1 MKKNINQILDNKSN
15 IFLLIGLSFI
25 IRLVI
30 IFIYHDNQIDQE
42 WLILLNNLVNYK
54 NYSYY
59 GSGVPSVMLPP
70 LYPFFLYFLEILTFN
85 KINLLNTIIFVQ
97 IILSTT
103 SVYIFYKI
111 NQKIFSQKLS
121 LISSFVFSF
130 VPINIYAAG
139 QTSSITLQIFL
150 TLLFFLLLFDL
161 SDNKNKKKILFFSII
176 SGLLILTRGEFILI
190 YIITLAYF
198 FLKKKIN
205 LTSLISIFLCT
216 LITISPYLIR
226 NYNTFNQVFVVKSIG
241 FNLWKGNN
249 ELSTI
254 EGYGDFNLDFYEMY
268 EADLSINPNFKNLN
282 DEIKLLNKDKFYE
295 LNKDKIFLKQAIKN
309 LKEEPFFYFKLFFE
323 KVFSFYFINFN
334 STHTHYYNIFH
345 FLPILLI
352 SIISLP
358 GLILALKEKQFKMGY
373 LNIYLILTI
382 IIFSV
387 FFILPRYKLIIIP
400 IQIILMIYFL
410 QYIFKKLNKDVI

>member
-1 MKKNINQILDNKSN
+1 M
-15 IFLLIGLSFI
+15 
-25 IRLVI
+25 
-30 IFIYHDNQIDQE
+30 
-42 WLILLNNLVNYK
+42 
-54 NYSYY
+54 
-59 GSGVPSVMLPP
+59 
-70 LYPFFLYFLEILTFN
+70 
-85 KINLLNTIIFVQ
+85 
-97 IILSTT
+97 
-103 SVYIFYKI
+103 
-111 NQKIFSQKLS
+111 
-121 LISSFVFSF
+121 
-130 VPINIYAAG
+130 
-139 QTSSITLQIFL
+139 
-150 TLLFFLLLFDL
+150 
-161 SDNKNKKKILFFSII
+161 
-176 SGLLILTRGEFILI
+176 
-190 YIITLAYF
+190 
-198 FLKKKIN
+198 
-205 LTSLISIFLCT
+205 
-216 LITISPYLIR
+216 
-226 NYNTFNQVFVVKSIG
+226 FVVKSIG

-268 EADLSINPNFKNLN
+268 EADLSKNLNFKNLN